1 MKFGWVLIG
10 LLIVTHP
17 ASASESPPNIVVF
30 LVDDLGWQ
38 DVSLP
43 LGPEATPFNERY
55 RTPNVERLARRGM
68 LFTDA
73 YASAPVCSPTRT
85 SLLTGRSPAATGI
98 TWWVRNKDT
107 HNSRS
112 HPTLTAPVWTVNGL
126 QPGDV
131 TLPGLLS
138 GARYHTVHL
147 GKAHLGARGTAGA
160 DPTNLGFA
168 VNVAGHG
175 LGGPGSYYGLHN
187 FSAKHRGGGEDWN
200 VPGLEAYHGK
210 DVFLTDAI
218 ASEARR
224 ELLQAAKKDGPFFLH
239 FAPYAVHAP
248 IMANNRLIDSYEGL
262 HAKEAA
268 YATMVES
275 ADAALGVVL
284 DTLQELN
291 LTDETLVIFTSDNGG
306 LSAHGRG
313 GPKHSHNA
321 PLRSG
326 KGSAYEGGV
335 RVPLVVAWPG
345 VTEPGTRSSEPVISH
360 DLFPT
365 LLAAAGIKAPK
376 AHEKLIEGVDLAGLL
391 KGETPE
397 WSGRP
402 LFWHQPHLW
411 GANGPGIWPFS
422 SVRKGRWKLI
432 FDHAKTSFEL
442 YDLEQDLSEAHDLA
456 SKESEVVSALAEE
469 LSLWLENTG
478 AGMSVVTESGQ
489 AVKMPREYLDENGR

>member
-1 MKFGWVLIG
+1 MKLGWVLIG
-10 LLIVTHP
+10 LLIVAHP
-17 ASASESPPNIVVF
+17 AIASDSPPNIVVF

-43 LGPEATPFNERY
+43 LGPETTPFNERY
-55 RTPNVERLARRGM
+55 RTPNVERLAQRGM

-98 TWWVRNKDT
+98 TWWVHNKDT

-112 HPTLTAPVWTVNGL
+112 HPNLTPPAWTVNGL
-126 QPGDV
+126 QPGSV

-138 GARYHTVHL
+138 EAGYTTIHV
-147 GKAHLGARGTAGA
+147 GKAHLGARGTPGG
-160 DPTNLGFA
+160 DPLQLGFT
-168 VNVAGHG
+168 VNVAGTAHG
-175 LGGPGSYYGLHN
+175 SPGSYFG
-187 FSAKHRGGGEDWN
+187 KHDFGVEKRTGREGYQ
-200 VPGLEAYHGK
+200 VPDLEAYHGK
-210 DVFLTDAI
+210 DVFLTDAL
-218 ASEARR
+218 ATEARR
-224 ELLQAAKKDGPFFLH
+224 ELLLAAKKDGPFFLH
-239 FAPYAVHAP
+239 FAPYAVHTP

-291 LTDETLVIFTSDNGG
+291 LTDRTLVVFTSDNGG

-345 VTEPGTRSSEPVISH
+345 VTKPGTRSSEPVISH

-365 LLAAAGIKAPK
+365 LLSAAGVEVPE
-376 AHEKLIEGVDLAGLL
+376 AHGKLVEGRDLTRLL
-391 KGETPE
+391 KGEAPE

-411 GANGPGIWPFS
+411 GADGPGIWPFS
-422 SVRKGRWKLI
+422 SVRRGRWKLI
-432 FDHAKTSFEL
+432 FDHSQTTFEL
-442 YDLEQDLSEAHDLA
+442 YDLQRDLSEAHDLA
-456 SKESEVVSALAEE
+456 GTEPEVVDALAEE
-469 LSLWLENTG
+469 LSLWLESTG
-478 AGMSVVTESGQ
+478 GCMSVVTESGQ
-489 AVKMPREYLDENGR
+489 AVKMPREYLDRNGR